1 MVSYLGG
8 STSDLYSFAVYYF
21 FWIAL
26 AIFIGGSVYRIA
38 KLALFWRRVVKAER
52 RSRGAGAVIVG
63 LIRTFIDPVI
73 FSAKKKPHDFLA
85 GLVALHILGVLP
97 LIFLLAHHVAF
108 FAYWFSPYKVVAEWG
123 LWIPLSV
130 TTSTLE
136 ITAPIYPASTHFT
149 NTIWGPLVVI
159 LNGDVLAI
167 LAMLGVA
174 FKIGMKIIEQAQGLQ
189 HVRWSDY
196 FSLGLLMFIL
206 LTGYAAARHH
216 APLVGE
222 TADVVTYRTLLGLHI
237 LGAEILLALIPFSKY
252 WHFVF
257 GYWYGKL
264 HEWYD
269 LRVQKGLV

>member
-1 MVSYLGG
+1 MGYLGG
-8 STSDLYSFAVYYF
+8 STADVYSFAVYYF
-21 FWIAL
+21 FWVAITVFAFGTAYRL
-26 AIFIGGSVYRIA
+26 AKMV
-38 KLALFWRRVVKAER
+38 LLWRRVVKAEPR
-52 RSRGAGAVIVG
+52 NRGVGAWIIG
-63 LIRTFIDPVI
+63 LVRTFVDPII
-73 FSAKKKPHDFLA
+73 FSMKAKPHDFLA
-85 GLVALHILGVLP
+85 GLVALHIVGVLP

-108 FAYWFSPYKVVAEWG
+108 FAYWFAPYKLVAETG

-130 TTSTLE
+130 TTSTLT
-136 ITAPIYPASTHFT
+136 ITSPIEVKFVNS
-149 NTIWGPLVVI
+149 IWGPLTVI

-167 LAMLGVA
+167 LAILGVA
-174 FKIGMKIIEQAQGLQ
+174 FKIGTKVMEQAHGLR

-206 LTGYAAARHH
+206 LTGYAAARHSTGTVTMD
-216 APLVGE
+216 VG
-222 TADVVTYRTLLGLHI
+222 TYRTVLGFHI
-237 LGAEILLALIPFSKY
+237 LGAEILLMLIPFSKY